1 MEECSARNV
10 VVVGGGIAGLTAAA
24 ELARGSARVVLVEAG
39 KALGGRAQTREVEGF
54 SLNLGAHALYE
65 AGAATRVLAGL
76 GVALQGREPARRG
89 GVLVRGDA
97 HLPLPSS
104 MLGLLMMAGLGFGE
118 RLAFGGVLAH
128 ARRTRT
134 PQESSKSFAAWLDAR
149 GGSARL
155 RAVVCAMAR
164 LSTYT
169 ADLDLIDAASV
180 LDQLAMAAKGVRY
193 VDGGWQRLCTGLA
206 EKARGF
212 GAVLQTGVAA
222 RRVHADGSVRGVE
235 LGDGRMLAADAVVL
249 ALAPRRLAQL
259 LPDDAECAA
268 DAARLVPAR
277 AACFDVGL
285 RALGGPTKFALDMA
299 VPHYYS
305 LHSETAR
312 LAPPGMHLI
321 HTARYLRR
329 HEKLSA
335 DALRS
340 DLEGW
345 LARFQPGYAEQVA
358 ALQFFPSLTVTEGLP
373 MAERG
378 GRAGRPRTRHGKIRG
393 LFRAGDWVGSE
404 GLLSDAA
411 FASAAHASREALGY
425 LRELANG
432 QSARDHAA

>member
-335 DALRS
+335 DAL
-340 DLEGW
+340 
-345 LARFQPGYAEQVA
+345 
-358 ALQFFPSLTVTEGLP
+358 
-373 MAERG
+373 
-378 GRAGRPRTRHGKIRG
+378 
-393 LFRAGDWVGSE
+393 
-404 GLLSDAA
+404 
-411 FASAAHASREALGY
+411 
-425 LRELANG
+425 
-432 QSARDHAA
+432 